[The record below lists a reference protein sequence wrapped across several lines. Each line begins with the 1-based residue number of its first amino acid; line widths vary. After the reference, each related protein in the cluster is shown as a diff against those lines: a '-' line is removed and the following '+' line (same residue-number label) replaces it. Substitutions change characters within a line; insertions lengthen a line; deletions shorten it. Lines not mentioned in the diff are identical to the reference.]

1 MKLRIFLA
9 TGAALALASCGKSA
23 NTTGAADEA
32 TATATTAEVSPASA
46 ASAAAPAVG
55 GAPTRD
61 YIIGKW
67 AMTGDD
73 CSATIE
79 YRADGAMVG
88 PGGTDT
94 EHWQLKGVE
103 LTNTIFPGAL
113 IVSVVDQK
121 HMNVHMADSKD
132 PPKRVTRC

>member
-1 MKLRIFLA
+1 M
-9 TGAALALASCGKSA
+9 
-23 NTTGAADEA
+23 
-32 TATATTAEVSPASA
+32 TATATTAEANHPASA
-46 ASAAAPAVG
+46 APVAAPAAG

-67 AMTGDD
+67 AMTDDD

-94 EHWQLKGVE
+94 EHWQLKGAE

-121 HMNVHMADSKD
+121 HMDVHMADSKD